1 MGVRWSR
8 MDSRPFFVLTVVMAL
23 LVTGCITLPN
33 GGENEGQAEDI
44 TLVIEFEDFDPD
56 SFPDQRVEWDPDGDG
71 GWTRVTQE
79 RPDNALYVITGL
91 KASDALDV
99 LSAASKAS
107 GIDVQHHVE
116 SQGAF
121 VDSIDGV
128 VNGRNGHYWSYYIDG
143 DYGLVA
149 ADAADLSDGDEVR
162 WVYMG
167 NPFG

>member
-8 MDSRPFFVLTVVMAL
+8 MDPRPLVVLTVVMAL
-23 LVTGCITLPN
+23 LVAGCITMPN
-33 GGENEGQAEDI
+33 GGENDGQAEDI
-44 TLVIEFEDFDPD
+44 TLVLEFEDFDPN
-56 SFPDQRVEWDPDGDG
+56 SFPDQRVEWDPDGEG
-71 GWTRVTQE
+71 GWTRVTE
-79 RPDNALYVITGL
+79 ARLDDAIYVINGL
-91 KASDALDV
+91 TATDALDI
-99 LSAASKAS
+99 LGAAAEAT
-107 GIDVQHHVE
+107 GIHVQHHVE

-128 VNGRNGHYWSYYIDG
+128 VNGRDGHYWSYYVNG

>member
-1 MGVRWSR
+1 
-8 MDSRPFFVLTVVMAL
+8 
-23 LVTGCITLPN
+23 
-33 GGENEGQAEDI
+33 
-44 TLVIEFEDFDPD
+44 
-56 SFPDQRVEWDPDGDG
+56 VEWNPDGDG
-71 GWTRVTQE
+71 GWTRVTE
-79 RPDNALYVITGL
+79 ARPDDAYYSINGL
-91 KASDALDV
+91 AATDALDI
-99 LSAASKAS
+99 LSAAAKAT
-107 GIDVQHHVE
+107 GIQIVHHVE

-128 VNGRNGHYWSYYIDG
+128 VNGRDGHYWSYYING